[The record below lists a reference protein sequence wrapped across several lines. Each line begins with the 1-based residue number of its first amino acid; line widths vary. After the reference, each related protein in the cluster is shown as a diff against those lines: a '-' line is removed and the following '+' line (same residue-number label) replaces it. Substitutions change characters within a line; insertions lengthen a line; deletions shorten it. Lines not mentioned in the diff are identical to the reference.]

1 MKMNAEAMNEVQE
14 GNMTQGH
21 MLLRGALQI
30 I

>member
-1 MKMNAEAMNEVQE
+1 MKMNAEAMKEVQD
-14 GNMTQGH
+14 GNIAQGH